1 MHEDSH
7 KWNTD
12 FLYRLAVKSL
22 KYFIERLTRNFQYC
36 WTFDGIIVMH
46 SNGLSFDGIRLSLYS
61 IDSYNLYT
69 TDRKIIEKDYD

>member
-22 KYFIERLTRNFQYC
+22 LKDLQETFNDC

-46 SNGLSFDGIRLSLYS
+46 SNGLSFNGIKLSLYS

>member
-1 MHEDSH
+1 MKDLQETFND
-7 KWNTD
+7 
-12 FLYRLAVKSL
+12 
-22 KYFIERLTRNFQYC
+22 C

-46 SNGLSFDGIRLSLYS
+46 SNGLSFNGIKLSLYS